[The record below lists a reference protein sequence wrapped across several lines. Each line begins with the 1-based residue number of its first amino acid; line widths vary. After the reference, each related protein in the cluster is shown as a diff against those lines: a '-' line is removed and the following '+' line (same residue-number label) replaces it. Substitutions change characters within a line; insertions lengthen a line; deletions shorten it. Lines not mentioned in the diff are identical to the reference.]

1 MIYGGEYLKERHIRF
16 YKISTMKLIKDMLHE
31 TINQNKYL
39 MINPIVINN
48 SLLMGNIGK
57 KIFIIN
63 SDGHLLLAS
72 FN

>member
-1 MIYGGEYLKERHIRF
+1 MEEDILK
-16 YKISTMKLIKDMLHE
+16 KTMKLIKDRLYE

-48 SLLMGNIGK
+48 YLLMGNIGK